1 MMLALFAFSYVFGIL
16 GLLLAVP
23 LAATTGV
30 LVRHGLARYLSSEIY
45 LGGPKRRARKT

>member
-1 MMLALFAFSYVFGIL
+1 MMLALFAFAYVFGIL

-30 LVRHGLARYLSSEIY
+30 LVRHALARYLESDIY
-45 LGGPKRRARKT
+45 LGRTRARRNG